1 MSIIRHVLSFT
12 WLIVITGFLISI
24 IYLRSDLFSEHINK
38 SIDDFSSAIG
48 FEIPRYVPV
57 SHPVQPTEVIE
68 NETVEADAPTSTPE
82 KIVIVEADSPISTPE
97 ITVKEDTELAP
108 GEMKPEE
115 EPQIVEPQILDN
127 TASEDSPLLA
137 IEEVSEKPE
146 IAEQIPPYST
156 VEEVTHKEPQSK
168 DTDILFDTRQELR
181 HARELYWKNQFEE
194 AESAY
199 LKLAEHAPQNPDVF
213 GELGNVYYSQG
224 KWKQAAYTY
233 NKAVLLLVDLK
244 RLKRA
249 DHLLRFIQSIDAE
262 AAAEL
267 RQKIRN
273 DK

>member
-1 MSIIRHVLSFT
+1 MSIIRHVLSYT

-24 IYLRSDLFSEHINK
+24 IYLRPGLFSEYINK

-48 FEIPRYVPV
+48 FEIPQYVPV
-57 SHPVQPTEVIE
+57 SHPVQSTEVIE
-68 NETVEADAPTSTPE
+68 NEVVEADAPTPE
-82 KIVIVEADSPISTPE
+82 KSVN
-97 ITVKEDTELAP
+97 EDTELTP
-108 GEMKPEE
+108 GEIKPEE
-115 EPQIVEPQILDN
+115 EPQIVEPQILEN
-127 TASEDSPLLA
+127 TASEDSPLLI

-146 IAEQIPPYST
+146 ITEQIPPYST
-156 VEEVTHKEPQSK
+156 AEGVAHKEPQSK

-224 KWKQAAYTY
+224 KWKRAAYTY

-244 RLKRA
+244 QIKRA